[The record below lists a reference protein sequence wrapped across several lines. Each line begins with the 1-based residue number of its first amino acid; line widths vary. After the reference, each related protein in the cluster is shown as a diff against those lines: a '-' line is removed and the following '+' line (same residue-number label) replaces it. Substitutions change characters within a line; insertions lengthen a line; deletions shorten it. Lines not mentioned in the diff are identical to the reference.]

1 MFFKNKEE
9 SYNEIKIVNNIRNL
23 SLDMID
29 NANSGHPGIA
39 LGAAGIIYTLYSR
52 HMTINPEDYN
62 WVNRDRF
69 ILSCGHASSMLY
81 ATLFMAGYDIS
92 IDDLKGFRQLDSIT
106 PGHPEYMVTK
116 GVDMSTG
123 PLGQGFASSV
133 GIAIGESYLKEYFN
147 SKKSN
152 LIDYYTYVMCSDG
165 DLMEGVSYEAAS
177 LAGTLCLNKLIVLYD
192 SNNICL
198 DGNLNKTFND
208 DIEKRFSAVNWNV
221 FKVNDGDDIDEI
233 DNAIKKAKDS
243 KDKPSIII
251 VNTVIGKYSV
261 NQGTNK
267 VHGAP
272 LSKEDLK
279 NVKEKLGVRDIPFT
293 VSDDAISFFRN
304 KIKENNSKKYDDW
317 KTEFN
322 SADEVV
328 KEELL
333 KIMNNDF
340 TIKVEDLD
348 ITIPENRLD
357 ATRNSSYRV
366 INSIFSKNS
375 FIIGGSADLFS
386 SCKNYIESTGDY
398 SKDNRLGKNIWF
410 GVREHAMGAILN
422 GLVLAG
428 LRSFGSTFLSFSDYL
443 KPSIRL
449 AAIMNLPVIYI
460 FTHDSISVGEDGPTH
475 QPIEQLAM
483 LRSIPNLEVFRPAD
497 FNEVLGTYK
506 YTLAKKSGPTAI
518 ILGRNEVF
526 IQETTKINDVSK
538 GAYIIK
544 EEVNN
549 LSGIIIST
557 GEELSMAMEVSKKLE
572 ERGFGIRVISMPS
585 ISKFEEQDDE
595 YKGELLPIGIKT
607 FVIEAS
613 SSYSW
618 YKYVY
623 NDKYLF
629 TINSFGA
636 SGKKDLV
643 LDKYGFNIEKIF
655 NHIEELI
662 K

>member
-39 LGAAGIIYTLYSR
+39 LGAAGIIYTLYAR
-52 HMTINPEDYN
+52 HISINPEDPN
-62 WVNRDRF
+62 WINRDRF
-69 ILSCGHASSMLY
+69 ILSCGHASSLLY
-81 ATLFMAGYDIS
+81 ATLFMAGYDINV
-92 IDDLKGFRQLDSIT
+92 DDLKGFRQLDSIT
-106 PGHPEYMVTK
+106 PGHPEIMVTK

-133 GIAIGESYLKEYFN
+133 GVAIGESYLNEYFTN
-147 SKKSN
+147 KKSK

-177 LAGTLCLNKLIVLYD
+177 LAGTLGLNKLIVLYD

-198 DGNLNKTFND
+198 DGNLNRVFND
-208 DIEKRFSAVNWNV
+208 DIEKRFSSINWNV
-221 FKVNDGDDIDEI
+221 YKVNDSEDIDEI

-251 VNTVIGKYSV
+251 VNTIIGKYSV

-279 NVKEKLGVRDIPFT
+279 SVKEKLGVRDIPFT
-293 VSDDAISFFRN
+293 VSDDAINYFRN
-304 KIKENNSKKYDDW
+304 KIKENNGKNYEEW
-317 KTEFN
+317 KNNFDK
-322 SADEVV
+322 ADETI
-328 KEELL
+328 KIELN
-333 KIMNNDF
+333 KIIDNDF
-340 TIKVEDLD
+340 SIKVEDLD
-348 ITIPENRLD
+348 VIIPEDRKE
-357 ATRNSSYRV
+357 ATRNSSYKV
-366 INSIFSKNS
+366 INSIFSKNP

-386 SCKNYIESTGDY
+386 SCKNYIENTGDF

-422 GLVLAG
+422 GIVLTG
-428 LRSFGSTFLSFSDYL
+428 IRSYGSTFLAFSDYL

-449 AAIMNLPVIYI
+449 AALMDLPVIYI

-483 LRSIPNLEVFRPAD
+483 LRCIPNLEVFRPAD

-506 YTLAKKSGPTAI
+506 YVLSKKKGPTAI
-518 ILGRNEVF
+518 ILGRNDVV
-526 IQETTKINDVSK
+526 IQETTKVNDVIK
-538 GAYIIK
+538 GAYVVK
-544 EEVNN
+544 EETNI
-549 LSGIIIST
+549 LSGVIIST
-557 GEELSMAMEVSKKLE
+557 GEELNMAIDVSKKLE

-585 ISKFEEQDDE
+585 ISKFEEQDVE
-595 YKGELLPIGIKT
+595 YKNELLPIGIKT

-623 NDKYLF
+623 NEKYLF
-629 TINSFGA
+629 TIDKFGS
-636 SGKKDLV
+636 SGKKDDV
-643 LDKYGFNIEKIF
+643 LDKYGFSIDKIF
-655 NHIEELI
+655 DRIEDLL